1 MNVPVVGKE
10 LSNAGTARTWLKAV
24 NGIMNYV
31 QNMTD
36 Q

>member
-1 MNVPVVGKE
+1 MNVAVAGKE
-10 LSNAGTARTWLKAV
+10 LFNAGTARTWLKAV

>member
-1 MNVPVVGKE
+1 MNVSVAGIK
-10 LSNAGTARTWLKAV
+10 LFNAGIARTWLKAV
-24 NGIMNYV
+24 NGIMNYA